1 MRLATGILFVA
12 VAGPAFGQT
21 PQLRAPGGG
30 FLGMQ
35 LSGSRIST
43 AAATMADEAVA
54 LRDALTRAPIVP
66 FLKPPLMNAANA
78 VVAQTAE
85 TRNLA
90 SRPGQ
95 REAAFR
101 SHQQAEASAATLIA
115 LIQRNNFTVREVSQA
130 VTRLQYADT
139 QLDQAF
145 ANAGSGG
152 DGDERWRRR
161 VARIASTL
169 EDQAG
174 ELRALADDT
183 LGGFDRPL
191 DRAIRSFA
199 FASAGVEQK
208 VNAGAS
214 RDQIATD
221 VSELSRRWQAVAVGL
236 RQSVTAN
243 AAVRAQAARVE
254 TLYQQLVTVVAG
266 PGGGGPPVAP
276 PDFGLIPKGTA
287 FVVGAGE
294 GGGPRVR
301 VYTDLG
307 GLTSH
312 DFFAYDPQFRG
323 GVRVALADLNGDGA
337 PDIVTA
343 PGPGMPPLVRVF
355 DGRNLSLMTEFLAYD
370 PSWTGGVTV
379 AAANR
384 GRNGVAMVVTGAD
397 VGGGGQVRVYD
408 LIAGKELDNFFPY
421 GDQFRGGVRVA
432 CGDINGDGVPDVIT
446 APGPSPAGGVAAGP
460 TVRVYDGRNRRMLS
474 QFNAYDDRWLGG
486 LWVATGDI
494 TKNGRAEII
503 TGAEA
508 GGGPHVR
515 VFDGSTGRSM
525 SELYPFPMGFRGG
538 VRVAAHDVNNDGVLD
553 FICAPG
559 PNADVGFRPPP
570 VRVLDGR
577 TKQPIGSFQPYEP
590 TFRGGAYVGAK

>member
-1 MRLATGILFVA
+1 MRLATLMILLVGG
-12 VAGPAFGQT
+12 GPAFGQV

-43 AAATMADEAVA
+43 AAATMASEAVA

-66 FLKPPLMNAANA
+66 FLKPGLLAAANT
-78 VVAQTAE
+78 VVTQTAE
-85 TRNLA
+85 TRTLA
-90 SRPGQ
+90 TRPGG
-95 REAAFR
+95 REAAYR

-115 LIQRNNFTVREVSQA
+115 LIQRNNFIVREVSQA

-152 DGDERWRRR
+152 AGDDHWRRR
-161 VARIASTL
+161 VARIASAL

-191 DRAIRSFA
+191 DRAVRSFA
-199 FASAGVEQK
+199 FGCAGVERK
-208 VNAGAS
+208 ISAGAS
-214 RDQIATD
+214 REQIGAD
-221 VSELSRRWQAVAVGL
+221 VTELARRWQAVSVGL

-254 TLYQQLVTVVAG
+254 TLYQQLVSVVQG
-266 PGGGGPPVAP
+266 TGGGVLPIAP
-276 PDFGLIPKGTA
+276 PDFGLIPSGTA
-287 FVVGAGE
+287 FAVGAGE

-301 VYTDLG
+301 VYTDLAG
-307 GLTSH
+307 QTSH

-337 PDIVTA
+337 PDIITA

-355 DGRNLSLMTEFLAYD
+355 DGRNLSLMTEFLAFEA
-370 PSWTGGVTV
+370 SWTGGVTV
-379 AAANR
+379 AAADR
-384 GRNGVAMVVTGAD
+384 GRNGVGMVVTGTD
-397 VGGGGQVRVYD
+397 GGGGGHVRVYD
-408 LIAGKELDNFFPY
+408 LIAGKMLDTFMPY

-432 CGDINGDGVPDVIT
+432 CGDVNGDGVPDVIT
-446 APGPSPAGGVAAGP
+446 APGPSPAGGVVAGP
-460 TVRVYDGRNRRMLS
+460 TVRVYDGRNRQLIT
-474 QFNAYDDRWLGG
+474 QFNAYDDRWFGG

-494 TKNGRAEII
+494 TRNGRVEIL
-503 TGAEA
+503 TGADA

-515 VFDGSTGRSM
+515 VFEGAKGKALADF
-525 SELYPFPMGFRGG
+525 YPFPMGFRGG
-538 VRVAAHDVNNDGVLD
+538 VRVAAYDVNNDGVLD
-553 FICAPG
+553 IICAPG
-559 PNADVGFRPPP
+559 PNADVGIRPPP

-577 TKQPIGSFQPYEP
+577 TKQPIATFQPFEP
-590 TFRGGAYVGAK
+590 SFRGGAYVGAK